1 MRSVVVLLTGLL
13 IGALGATMAL
23 RSLSAGSEYPK
34 GVMALMGKHFGA
46 LRKAAEAGTCD
57 AAVTTT
63 HAATLRQVALDIEP
77 AFLPGSGDD
86 ALFRRHAEDLRTR
99 ITGLESVLGQGCA
112 PLVEA
117 NAAIGKS
124 CKQCHT
130 DFRG

>member
-1 MRSVVVLLTGLL
+1 MRSVIVLLTGLL

-23 RSLSAGSEYPK
+23 RALSEGSEYPK

-57 AAVTTT
+57 VAVTAT

-86 ALFRRHAEDLRTR
+86 DLFRRHADDLRQD
-99 ITGLESVLGQGCA
+99 IAALEAVLGQGCT
-112 PLVEA
+112 PLVDA
-117 NAAIGKS
+117 NAAIGQS